1 MPLITVQNVD
11 YSVGGPLLLENVELS
26 IEPGER
32 IALIGRN
39 GAGKSTLMKLLAG
52 EIQPD
57 DGRILV
63 DGGRRDGNTRIARL
77 EQEVPPG
84 ANGTVFDVVAD
95 GLGELGHWLAEYH
108 HLTHADHYDADAV
121 AAVQTKIEAA
131 HGWGLDQRVTET
143 LARLDLDGE
152 VEFSGLSG
160 GMKRRVLLA
169 RALVSAPDLLLLDEP
184 TNHLDIEAIDWLEQF
199 LKSWQGALVF
209 VTHDRRFLRALA
221 TRIVEIDRGQ
231 VTSWPGDWDNYVRR
245 REERLNAEAQENAR
259 FDKLLAQEE
268 VWIRQGIKA
277 RRTRDEGR
285 VRRLKAMRMERQ
297 ARRDTVGNVRMDFAQ
312 NEASGRKVVETKA
325 VSFDFGGKPLL
336 RDVSTT
342 IFRGDRIGLIG
353 PNGSGKTTLL
363 KVLLGDLQ
371 PKSGEV
377 REGSKLQVAYFDQY
391 RATLRE
397 DWNAIE
403 NVAEGREFVE
413 VGGKSKHVIGY
424 LQDFLFTPERARAP
438 ITRLSGGER
447 NRLLLAKLFAQPS
460 NLLVMDEPTNDL
472 DVETLE
478 LLEELLGD
486 YPGTLLLVSHDRDFL
501 DNVVTSTLVMEGEG
515 RVGEYVGGYTDWLRQ
530 RPVAS
535 VGAAKPA
542 ASALGAGKPEPAKAE
557 AAAPAAKRKLS
568 YKEARELEQLPLRI
582 EQLETRLAE
591 LTEQMNEPAFYQ
603 RDSAAIN
610 AHNATLAQTQAELDA
625 AYARWSELDA

>member
-1 MPLITVQNVD
+1 MSLITVNSVD

-39 GAGKSTLMKLLAG
+39 GAGKSTLMRLLSG
-52 EIQPD
+52 DIHPD
-57 DGRILV
+57 DGEIRRAS
-63 DGGRRDGNTRIARL
+63 GRRIARL
-77 EQEVPPG
+77 EQEVPRDASG
-84 ANGTVFDVVAD
+84 SVFDVVAA
-95 GLGELGHWLAEYH
+95 GMGELGAWLAEYH
-108 HLTHADHYDADAV
+108 RISHADVFDGDALAE
-121 AAVQTKIEAA
+121 VQSRIEAA
-131 HGWGLDQRVTET
+131 NGWGADQAVVET
-143 LARLDLDGE
+143 LDRLGLDGDA
-152 VEFSGLSG
+152 EFSGLSG

-184 TNHLDIEAIDWLEQF
+184 TNHLDIEAIDWLEDF
-199 LKSWQGALVF
+199 LKNSWKGALLF

-231 VTSWPGDWDNYVRR
+231 VTSWPGDWANYERR
-245 REERLNAEAQENAR
+245 REERLNAEAQESAR
-259 FDKLLAQEE
+259 FDKMLAQEE
-268 VWIRQGIKA
+268 IWIRQGIKA

-285 VRRLKAMRMERQ
+285 VRRLEAMRVDR
-297 ARRDTVGNVRMDFAQ
+297 AKRRDAVGNVRMDLAQ
-312 NEASGRKVVETKA
+312 AESSGKKVIEAKR

-336 RDVSTT
+336 KDISTT

-363 KVLLGDLQ
+363 KVLLGELQ
-371 PKSGEV
+371 AQQGEV
-377 REGSKLQVAYFDQY
+377 RAGSNLQVAYFDQY

-397 DWNAIE
+397 DWNALE
-403 NVAEGREFVE
+403 NVSEGREFVE
-413 VGGKSKHVIGY
+413 VGGKQKHVIGY

-478 LLEELLGD
+478 LLEEILGD
-486 YPGTLLLVSHDRDFL
+486 YPGTLLLVSHDRDFI
-501 DNVVTSTLVMEGEG
+501 DNVVTSTLVMEGDG
-515 RVGEYVGGYTDWLRQ
+515 KVGEYVGGYSDWVRQ

-535 VGAAKPA
+535 VN
-542 ASALGAGKPEPAKAE
+542 ASAKSTSSMPVSPIAAAATTPAK
-557 AAAPAAKRKLS
+557 AKRKLA
-568 YKEARELEQLPLRI
+568 YKEARELEMLPAQI
-582 EQLETRLAE
+582 ETLEARLADMTAE
-591 LTEQMNEPAFYQ
+591 MNDPAFYQ
-603 RDSAAIN
+603 RESATITTHTTAL
-610 AHNATLAQTQAELDA
+610 TGVQAELDA
-625 AYARWSELDA
+625 AYARWTELDSAVD